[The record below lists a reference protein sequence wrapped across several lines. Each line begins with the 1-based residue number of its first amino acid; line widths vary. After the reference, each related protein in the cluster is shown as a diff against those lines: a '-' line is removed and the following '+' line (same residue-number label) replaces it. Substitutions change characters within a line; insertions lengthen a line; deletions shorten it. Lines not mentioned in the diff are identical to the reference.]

1 MIIDVFLY
9 FVFCHFRVWEAGG
22 FASKGLTEVAKW
34 GSPRVLESELKV
46 NKIVYIDQLLTIIKG
61 RVSAHQDDH

>member
-1 MIIDVFLY
+1 MTSTTGEDMISFLTFLFLY
-9 FVFCHFRVWEAGG
+9 IVFCHSRVWEAGG

-46 NKIVYIDQLLTIIKG
+46 NRIV
-61 RVSAHQDDH
+61 